1 MTINVRDNHRGN
13 QSRMENPER
22 QATLLTKETRRRQ
35 TNKHKKTNKIWT
47 VSQTNTKQGTINTHV
62 LWFKKYNVM
71 HIFFIKETN
80 ALNYDLFQVNKI
92 QSQIRLVV
100 VVTITKTPIISSSIV
115 PIIQLFKYKTYI
127 VSKSQLVT

>member
-47 VSQTNTKQGTINTHV
+47 VS
-62 LWFKKYNVM
+62 
-71 HIFFIKETN
+71 
-80 ALNYDLFQVNKI
+80 
-92 QSQIRLVV
+92 
-100 VVTITKTPIISSSIV
+100 
-115 PIIQLFKYKTYI
+115 
-127 VSKSQLVT
+127 